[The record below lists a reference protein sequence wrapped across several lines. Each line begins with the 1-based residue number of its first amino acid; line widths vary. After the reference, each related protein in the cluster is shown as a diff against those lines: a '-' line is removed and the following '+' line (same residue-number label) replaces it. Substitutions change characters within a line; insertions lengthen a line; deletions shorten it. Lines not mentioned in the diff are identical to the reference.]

1 MTWILKERGDTTG
14 TVRLEYLCPV
24 HGRFE
29 LDVPRG
35 ESPDEAPC
43 PRRLTF
49 DRPVT
54 RSVDFSALSLPE
66 TRSLPCAETS
76 PWSPTIGLARV
87 KVGEVVRGKIDEY
100 PGEKHVMN
108 TQALADGM
116 PLAEFKARRAAVH
129 RDISLERVRKLRSR

>member
-14 TVRLEYLCPV
+14 TVRLEYLCPM

-35 ESPDEAPC
+35 ESSDSAPC
-43 PRRLTF
+43 PEQVCRWGESEDWF
-49 DRPVT
+49 
-54 RSVDFSALSLPE
+54 ACGE
-66 TRSLPCAETS
+66 HS

-87 KVGEVVRGKIDEY
+87 KVGEVVRGKVDEY